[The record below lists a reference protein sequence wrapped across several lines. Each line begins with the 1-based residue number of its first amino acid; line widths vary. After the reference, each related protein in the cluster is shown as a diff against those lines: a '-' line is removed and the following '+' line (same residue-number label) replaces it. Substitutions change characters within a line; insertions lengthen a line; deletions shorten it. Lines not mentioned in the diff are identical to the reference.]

1 MIYNTNYGIAAGLI
15 NCWIIGVNNME
26 FLTQENIHSM
36 SIRSSWELKHIVNT
50 LGLVSTLNTK
60 EENKRLSEAKAELKK
75 RSK

>member
-1 MIYNTNYGIAAGLI
+1 MIYNTNYGIAASLI